1 MGSVPDVEKQ
11 RFTNLTSSGTSI
23 LLRRVT
29 QVEPAGANDRV
40 TPPLTLY
47 TALLSG
53 ATAFEAPQV
62 NGSLQTV
69 TADFTHGV
77 IDGFCGRVTHE
88 TSVQDDP
95 EELRYESDNSGE
107 DEDNEATA
115 GLGLQQKKV
124 QFHNT

>member
-1 MGSVPDVEKQ
+1 MESVPDVEKQ
-11 RFTNLTSSGTSI
+11 RFANLMSSGTSI

-47 TALLSG
+47 TALLSS
-53 ATAFEAPQV
+53 AAAFEAPQV
-62 NGSLQTV
+62 NGFLQKV
-69 TADFTHGV
+69 TTDFTHGV
-77 IDGFCGRVTHE
+77 IEGFRGRVTHE

-95 EELRYESDNSGE
+95 KDFDSDNSSE
-107 DEDNEATA
+107 DDDNEATT
-115 GLGLQQKKV
+115 GLGLQQQKV